1 MKNVLIN
8 GKHNIYK
15 CMKANMDENTD
26 KIMIRDGMEHVPLEV
41 INHTLQFEMIRI
53 LYMDFENST
62 FEHKQLLQKE
72 LERKINGY
80 KGQDK
85 NKEIYDKNKLI
96 TLEEVIE
103 KIVSSKMKCYYC
115 SCNVFL
121 IYKNIREPDQWT
133 LDRKDNDM
141 CHSSDNTVIAC
152 LKCNLKRRVT
162 DMNKFEFTKKLKIK
176 KM

>member
-15 CMKANMDENTD
+15 CMKANMNENID
-26 KIMIRDGMEHVPLEV
+26 KIMIRGGMDDIPIEV
-41 INHTLQFEMIRI
+41 INNSLQFEMIRK
-53 LYMDFENST
+53 LYMDFDNSI
-62 FEHKQLLQKE
+62 FEYKALLQKE

-85 NKEIYDKNKLI
+85 NKKIYDKDMLI
-96 TLEEVIE
+96 TLEEVID
-103 KIVSSKMKCYYC
+103 KLVSSKLKCYYC
-115 SCNVFL
+115 SCHIFL
-121 IYKNIREPDQWT
+121 IYKNMREPDQWT
-133 LDRKDNDM
+133 LDRKDNDL
-141 CHSSDNTVIAC
+141 CHSAENTVIAC

-162 DMNKFEFTKKLKIK
+162 DMNKFEFTKKLKIV